1 MKALLMT
8 EDGFQCEC
16 SSFTGEGEV
25 FGELVFNTG
34 FTGYQE
40 IITDPSYRGQIV
52 MMTNTMIGNYG
63 IRFDEGESLRV
74 HTGGFV
80 VKEYGGAPIG
90 SRETVTQDPRPHSS
104 GEHGNAVFERG
115 AKHPFFRKTKN
126 HRDSVTL
133 HGRVVTSLSAYL
145 ADQGVLG
152 VEGVDT
158 RLLTRRIRE
167 RGEMKAG
174 ITTRT
179 LDAERF
185 LTKVKASPGLVGR
198 DLVKEV
204 TCPEPYLYADGGG
217 ARIAA
222 LDCGIKISSLYE
234 LASLGCR
241 VEVFPSHSSKSD
253 ILKTK
258 PDGVLLSNG
267 PGDPASLPGIVDL
280 TAGLIGEVPVFGIC
294 LGHQIIGQALGGKTF
309 KLKFGHHGGNHPV
322 RDERTNKVYITT
334 QNHGFAVDPGTLKGK
349 DVEITFVN
357 LNDRTNEGMRHKTL
371 PLFSV
376 QFHPEAAPGP
386 HDTLALFG
394 EFLEMIAKRGQCGSR
409 HA

>member
-1 MKALLMT
+1 ML
-8 EDGFQCEC
+8 EDGWRCEC

-34 FTGYQE
+34 LTGYQE

-52 MMTNTMIGNYG
+52 MMTNTMMGNYG
-63 IRFDEGESLRV
+63 IRLDEDESLKI

-80 VKEYGGAPIG
+80 VKEYAGAPLGVKGPGTPEAG
-90 SRETVTQDPRPHSS
+90 SLE
-104 GEHGNAVFERG
+104 AK
-115 AKHPFFRKTKN
+115 AKHPVFRKTKD
-126 HRDSVTL
+126 HRDPISL
-133 HGRVVTSLSAYL
+133 HGRVVTSLASYL
-145 ADQGVLG
+145 AGQRVLG

-158 RLLTRRIRE
+158 RLLTKRIRE

-179 LDAERF
+179 LVGEEF
-185 LTKVKASPGLVGR
+185 LAKVRASPGLVGR

-204 TCPEPYLYADGGG
+204 TCLEPYLYADGDG
-217 ARIAA
+217 ARIAV

-234 LASLGCR
+234 LASRGCR
-241 VEVFPSHSSKSD
+241 VEVFPSHSTKKD
-253 ILKTK
+253 IVKTK

-267 PGDPASLPGIVDL
+267 PGDPAALPGIVDL
-280 TAGLIGEVPVFGIC
+280 VAGLIGELPVFGIC
-294 LGHQIIGQALGGKTF
+294 LGHQMIGRALGGRTF

-322 RDERTNKVYITT
+322 RDERTKKVFITT
-334 QNHGFAVDPGTLKGK
+334 QNHGFAVDPDTLKEN

-357 LNDRTNEGMRHKTL
+357 LNDRTNEGLRHKTL

-386 HDTLALFG
+386 HDTLALFD
-394 EFLEMIAKRGQCGSR
+394 EFLGMIRER
-409 HA
+409 

>member
-1 MKALLMT
+1 MKALLMI
-8 EDGFQCEC
+8 EDGFRCEC

-52 MMTNTMIGNYG
+52 MMTSTMVGNYG

-90 SRETVTQDPRPHSS
+90 SREPGMPGPGPRGV
-104 GEHGNAVFERG
+104 GEQENALFERG
-115 AKHPFFRKTKN
+115 AKQPFFRKIKD
-126 HRDSVTL
+126 HRNPVTL
-133 HGRVVTSLSAYL
+133 HGRVVTSLSDFL
-145 ADQGVLG
+145 AAQNVLG

-158 RLLTRRIRE
+158 RLLTKRIRE

-179 LDAERF
+179 LDGERF
-185 LTKVKASPGLVGR
+185 LARVKSSPGLLGR

-204 TCPEPYLYADGGG
+204 TCSEPYLYADGGG
-217 ARIAA
+217 ARIAV

-234 LASLGCR
+234 LASRGCR
-241 VEVFPSHSSKSD
+241 VEVFPSHASKKD
-253 ILKTK
+253 IMKTK

-267 PGDPASLPGIVDL
+267 PGDPAALPGIVDL
-280 TAGLIGEVPVFGIC
+280 AAGLIGELPVFGIC
-294 LGHQIIGQALGGKTF
+294 LGHQIIGQALGGQTF

-322 RDERTNKVYITT
+322 RDERTKKVFITT
-334 QNHGFAVDPGTLKGK
+334 QNHGFAVDPDTLKEK
-349 DVEITFVN
+349 DVEVAFVN
-357 LNDRTNEGMRHKTL
+357 LNDRTNEGLRHKTL

-386 HDTLALFG
+386 HDTLALFD
-394 EFLEMIAKRGQCGSR
+394 EFLGMIAKGGS
-409 HA
+409 